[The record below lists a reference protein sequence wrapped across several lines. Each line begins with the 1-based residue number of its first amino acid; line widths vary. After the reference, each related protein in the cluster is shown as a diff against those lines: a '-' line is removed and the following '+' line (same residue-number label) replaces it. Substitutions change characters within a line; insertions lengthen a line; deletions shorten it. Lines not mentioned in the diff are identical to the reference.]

1 MINNPSVQPAN
12 FGQYNPQTLP
22 DATDR
27 ASEIVGFDINN
38 YVFGHDTYTKTLPSS
53 NQNQQNLP
61 SANNIKKENNKF
73 SAILLLGMLSL
84 GAFAAYK
91 GLKGSDIKLP
101 ETSKIK
107 ETFTGFIET
116 IKNKFKKPKV

>member
-38 YVFGHDTYTKTLPSS
+38 YVFGNDTYTKTLPSS

-61 SANNIKKENNKF
+61 SANNIKKENNKRN
-73 SAILLLGMLSL
+73 
-84 GAFAAYK
+84 
-91 GLKGSDIKLP
+91 D
-101 ETSKIK
+101 
-107 ETFTGFIET
+107 
-116 IKNKFKKPKV
+116 V